1 MTQTINNMKDAPGV
15 IAKTAAAMLADKML
29 FSKSIDVADSSD
41 FDGKNGYQAGD
52 TIQISK
58 PARFIPGTSEDITS
72 TLAEIKEEKVSLA
85 LDTYKVV
92 GMNLTTAELASTM
105 SMKAW
110 MNRVLD
116 PAVSSIAHHV
126 EASFIGKA
134 VQATANSV
142 GTPGATVFD
151 TDLMLSAGAKINE
164 LGCSDLDNR
173 FALLNSQ
180 AMRSASNARK
190 GLFQS
195 SSDIAAIYKKGYVG
209 TADGFDYLTSN
220 LLPTHTNGADVA
232 AGVEATV
239 LAPATGAT
247 TLGLDGVTSS
257 ATLEKGSVF
266 TIDGVYAVHPITKVA
281 YPWLQQF
288 VVTADVTET
297 ASNQVTVAISPTIY
311 GPTSGSLQNVSA
323 LPADEAAVTFL
334 GSASTAYAQNLAFHK
349 SAFRRV
355 SVPLILPQG
364 THMAAQETVDGH
376 TIRVLA
382 DFDILTGKMIMRL
395 DYLGG
400 LAAVRPEWACRLW
413 A

>member
-1 MTQTINNMKDAPGV
+1 MTQVINEMKSAPGV
-15 IAKTAAAMLADKML
+15 IAKAAAGMLADKML
-29 FSKSIDVADSSD
+29 FSKSIDVADESD
-41 FDGKNGYQAGD
+41 FNGKNGYQSGD

-58 PARFIPGTSEDITS
+58 PARFVPGSSEDITS
-72 TLAEIKEEKVSLA
+72 TLQDIKEEKVSLA
-85 LDTYKVV
+85 LDTYKVI

-105 SMKAW
+105 SMKNW

-116 PAVSSIAHHV
+116 PAVSSIAHYV
-126 EASFIGKA
+126 ESAFITKA
-134 VQATANSV
+134 VQATFNSV
-142 GTPGATVFD
+142 GTPGSTVFD
-151 TDLMLSAGAKINE
+151 TDLMLGAGAKISE
-164 LGCSDLDNR
+164 MGCSDLDNR

-180 AMRSASNARK
+180 AMRSASNAKK

-195 SSDIAAIYKKGYVG
+195 SSDIAELYKKGYVG

-220 LLPTHTNGADVA
+220 LMPTHTNGADVA
-232 AGVEATV
+232 CAVEASV

-247 TLGLDGVTSS
+247 TLGLDGVTSL
-257 ATLEKGSVF
+257 ATIEKGSVF
-266 TIDGVYAVHPITKVA
+266 TIAGVYAVHPITKEA
-281 YPWLQQF
+281 YPYLQQF

-297 ASNQVTVAISPTIY
+297 ASNQVTVSISPTIY

-323 LPADEAAVTFL
+323 LPADESTVTFL
-334 GSASTAYAQNLAFHK
+334 GSASTGYAQNLMFHK

-355 SVPLILPQG
+355 SVPLVLPEG

-400 LAAVRPEWACRLW
+400 LAAVRPEWACRGW